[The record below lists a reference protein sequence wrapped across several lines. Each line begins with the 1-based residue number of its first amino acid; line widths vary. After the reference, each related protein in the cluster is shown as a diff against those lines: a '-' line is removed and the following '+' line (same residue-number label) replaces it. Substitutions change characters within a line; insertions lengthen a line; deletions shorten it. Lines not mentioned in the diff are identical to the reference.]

1 MYLSLSLSLSLFEC
15 ACVRVCMCVAV
26 CAAQP
31 MIDNDQRYISLRTT
45 CLREVRTHH
54 LGSASSSFLGCCGKL
69 PLPLLYCYYNYNLNS
84 LEGLVLLCLL
94 LLLRQLNS
102 RVRSCVVHRALFF
115 PSFLPISHWFY
126 FLFVF

>member
-69 PLPLLYCYYNYNLNS
+69 PLPLLYCYYYYNLNS
-84 LEGLVLLCLL
+84 LEGLVLLCL

-102 RVRSCVVHRALFF
+102 RVRSCVVHRALFSPLFFRF
-115 PSFLPISHWFY
+115 PIGFIFSSFSS
-126 FLFVF
+126 